1 MNGNLSIWLIF
12 ALGIIIGGILFSKD
26 FRQKFFTG
34 FRKFLAGVGRSNIG
48 RSMGRTSRPRI
59 EPRIEPRNT
68 YEPAPRT
75 KPKPKVIDCPACD
88 GTGVVKEKLTPLMQ
102 GAPGAKEK
110 WITCGTCEGSGR
122 VYEK

>member
-1 MNGNLSIWLIF
+1 MIDYSIWLIF

-34 FRKFLAGVGRSNIG
+34 FRKFLAGIGKSNMGRSISG
-48 RSMGRTSRPRI
+48 PRQR
-59 EPRIEPRNT
+59 RIDTRNT

-75 KPKPKVIDCPACD
+75 KPKPKIIDCPICD
-88 GTGVVKEKLTPLMQ
+88 GIGQVEKEQIPLVKDGIGVKE
-102 GAPGAKEK
+102 E
-110 WITCGTCEGSGR
+110 WITCGTCDGSGR